1 MQLRRFR
8 GRDMNLVMSQVR
20 ASLGTDAMILRT
32 SEAEPFAGYG
42 TMIEVVAAASSDV
55 ARLRRSMFADARP
68 PKKMK
73 GRAPRT
79 IAFVGPPGSGK
90 TTALLKLV
98 ADAAI
103 DDDLS
108 VGVLTLDTYRAGALD
123 EILVYTGLH
132 GTPLEVAYTEEE
144 VPAALRRLSALDLV
158 LVDTPGRGGGR
169 FDDREWEAMLGRIR
183 PDEIQLVLSA
193 ALRMDVAVQ
202 LRDRFSSMGPTHILL
217 THLDEVDGDV
227 GLTDLMLA
235 LELPAR
241 WVGDGADLEAS
252 LLQAE
257 RRAFGALGMSA
268 PDPHVRLEA
277 V

>member
-8 GRDMNLVMSQVR
+8 GRDMSIVMSQVT
-20 ASLGTDAMILRT
+20 ASLGADAMILRT
-32 SEAEPFAGYG
+32 SEVEPFAGYG
-42 TMIEVVAAASSDV
+42 TMIEVVAAAGSDV
-55 ARLRRSMFADARP
+55 ARLRRSLFADARP

-79 IAFVGPPGSGK
+79 IAFTGPPGSGK

-103 DDDLS
+103 DEDLS

-123 EILVYTGLH
+123 EILAHTQLYRTH
-132 GTPLEVAYTEEE
+132 LEVIYTEREI
-144 VPAALRRLSALDLV
+144 PAALKRLSSVDLI

-169 FDDREWEAMLGRIR
+169 FDDQEWETMLGQIR
-183 PDEIQLVLSA
+183 PDEVQLVLSA
-193 ALRMDVAVQ
+193 ALRMDVAIH
-202 LRDRFSSMGPTHILL
+202 LKDRFGPLHPTHLLL
-217 THLDEVDGDV
+217 THLDEVEGDV

-241 WVGDGADLEAS
+241 WVGDGGDLEKG
-252 LLQAE
+252 LIQAE
-257 RRAFGALGMSA
+257 QRAFSALGMSA
-268 PDPHVRLEA
+268 PEPHVRLEA